1 MKDKNIVGGLV
12 FLISFGV
19 YLKTMAPTVSFWDCG
34 EFIATAYTLGVPHP
48 PGAPLYILVGRVF
61 TMLLPFW
68 EVARRV
74 NFISVVTSS
83 LAIMLLY
90 FVIVRLIE
98 RLKLVEVPKWCAYVA
113 GAVGA
118 LSLAFTHTF
127 WFNAVE
133 AEVYAS
139 SIFLTL
145 LAIWLALVWAE
156 RHGSPHAD
164 RLLLFLAYLLGLSGG
179 VHLLCWLTVPTVL
192 LLIWFTDRR
201 PLKDFRLLGTGL
213 LLFALGYST
222 YLAILIRAGLDP
234 SINENDPSTIH
245 NFIQFL
251 QRKQYGS
258 ESMILGMF
266 HRKASFSYQFGDMFL
281 KYIFEQF
288 PFPVPKW
295 TVVFHAADG
304 QSPYP
309 VLVPLIPLLLAIF
322 GMYYH
327 ARRSFKDFLVFFI
340 FFLVTG
346 VMLALYL
353 NMPQPQPRER
363 HYVFVGAVAGLAL
376 YMGIGAMGLLDL
388 FARNAKKKST
398 LTILSACFLV
408 LPVELLVSHYH
419 THDRTGNYIP
429 YDYAYNLLISC
440 EPGGILFTN
449 GDNDTFP
456 LWFLQEVEGIR
467 KDVRVVNLSLLN
479 TPWYIKQLRDYEP
492 KVPINLSDSYID
504 NRLEPKI
511 WPKDRKMELA
521 GLSWE
526 LQGCAVYRP
535 PYGEPIHFFRIQDLM
550 ILRIIQQNN
559 WKRPIYFAV
568 TVSEDNKIGL
578 QDYLVMEG
586 MVYKLVRTKG
596 KGRVNITRMRKN
608 LFEKYRYRGV
618 SDPKVYKDEDTI
630 RLLGNYR
637 AAFLQLAYAYYQKGR
652 HREALETLRKAD
664 QVALMGWWGYYTA
677 ARIALGAGSKEDG
690 RKYLEKAVELMG
702 EGSPDMWTSM
712 AYVAEELGDT
722 AKALEF
728 YRRAI
733 QVDPS
738 YPQAYFGLVGMLE
751 RDGDLEGALRVLEE
765 LARHRPKDT
774 TLQEYISRIR
784 GKLREGK

>member
-1 MKDKNIVGGLV
+1 MKAKNIVGGLV
-12 FLISFGV
+12 FLISFGI

-61 TMLLPFW
+61 TILLPFW

-74 NFISVVTSS
+74 NFISVLVSS
-83 LAIMLLY
+83 LAIMSLY
-90 FVIVRLIE
+90 FVIVRLVE
-98 RLKLVEVPKWCAYVA
+98 RIKGLNTPKWCAYLA

-139 SIFLTL
+139 SIFLTV

-156 RHGSPHAD
+156 RHERPRAD

-179 VHLLCWLTVPTVL
+179 VHLLCWLTVPTVF

-201 PLKDFRLLGTGL
+201 PLKDFKLLGTGL
-213 LLFALGYST
+213 LLFLLGYST

-234 SINENDPSTIH
+234 AINENDPSTLH

-266 HRKASFSYQFGDMFL
+266 HRRASFSYQFGDMFL
-281 KYIFEQF
+281 KYILEQF
-288 PFPVPKW
+288 PFPIPKW
-295 TVVFHAADG
+295 TAVFHAADG

-309 VLVPLIPLLLAIF
+309 VLVPLIPLLLAVF

-327 ARRSFKDFLVFFI
+327 FQRASRDFLAFFV

-346 VMLALYL
+346 VMLTVYL

-376 YMGIGAMGLLDL
+376 YMGMGVMGLLDI
-388 FARNAKKKST
+388 FARGGRKG
-398 LTILSACFLV
+398 ILSALGACFLM
-408 LPVELLVSHYH
+408 LPANFLVSHYH
-419 THDRTGNYIP
+419 SHDRTGNYIP

-467 KDVRVVNLSLLN
+467 RDVRVVNLSLLN

-504 NRLEPKI
+504 NRLKPRA
-511 WPKDRKMELA
+511 WPEDRRIELA

-526 LQGCAVYRP
+526 LKGGAVYRP
-535 PYGEPIHFFRIQDLM
+535 LYGEPIRFFRIQDLM
-550 ILRIIQQNN
+550 VLRIIQQNR
-559 WKRPIYFAV
+559 WERPIYFAV
-568 TVSEDNKIGL
+568 TVSEENKIGL

-586 MVYKLVRTKG
+586 MVYRLTRSKG
-596 KGRVNITRMRKN
+596 KDRVDIARMQEN

-618 SDPKVYKDEDTI
+618 NDPRVYKDEDTV

-652 HREALETLRKAD
+652 HREALETLKKAD
-664 QVALMGWWGYYTA
+664 QVALMDWWGYYTA
-677 ARIALGAGSKEDG
+677 AQIALRAGSEEDS
-690 RKYLEKAVELMG
+690 RKYLEKAIELMG
-702 EGSPDMWTSM
+702 EGSPDMWTSV
-712 AYVAEELGDT
+712 AYLAEDLRDT
-722 AKALEF
+722 LRASEF

-733 QVDPS
+733 QMDPF
-738 YPQAYFGLVGMLE
+738 YPQAYYGLASMLE
-751 RDGDLEGALRVLEE
+751 REGAPERALRVLEE
-765 LARHRPKDT
+765 LARHRPGDT
-774 TLQEYISRIR
+774 VLQEYISHMR
-784 GKLREGK
+784 GKLQEGR